1 MVAMEPHSDSRLR
14 APTPAS
20 LPRGR
25 RVPLPR
31 RGTTFV
37 REMEGPPGAP
47 TLLLLHGWIAS
58 AGLNWYRM
66 FEPLSRQFRVVA
78 PDLRGHARGVRA
90 RRIFRLADC
99 ADDSAATVVELGTGP
114 VIAVGYSMGGPV
126 AQLLWRRH
134 RDLVQGLVL
143 CATAPGFIPE
153 GRVRLPYQSWMLG
166 LAGAARIAAFAPAL
180 PAVPFVADSVRG
192 LPAWAAAELRRHD
205 WRMIVEAGH
214 SLSTYYAGRWIGQI
228 DVPTAVVCTTEDRAV
243 RPALQRAMAD
253 AIPGATRHDVADGHL
268 ACRRDEFALPLL
280 RACNEVA
287 DRAGRPGW
295 VSWS

>member
-1 MVAMEPHSDSRLR
+1 MTEPRL
-14 APTPAS
+14 PH
-20 LPRGR
+20 GR
-25 RVPLPR
+25 RIELR
-31 RGTTFV
+31 QRGTTFV
-37 REMEGPPGAP
+37 RELPGPPGAP

-66 FEPLSRQFRVVA
+66 FEPLAQHFRVVA

-99 ADDSAATVVELGTGP
+99 ADDSAATIVELGTGP

-143 CATAPGFIPE
+143 CATAPGFIPAA
-153 GRVRLPYQSWMLG
+153 RARLPYQSWMLG
-166 LAGAARIAAFAPAL
+166 LTGAARLATFAPAL
-180 PAVPFVADSVRG
+180 PAVPFLAGPSHR

-214 SLSTYYAGRWIGQI
+214 SLSTYYAGRWIGEI

-243 RPALQRAMAD
+243 RPAVQRAMAE
-253 AIPGATRHDVADGHL
+253 AIPRATRHDVADGHL
-268 ACRRDEFALPLL
+268 ACRRDEFATPLL

-287 DRAGRPGW
+287 DRAGRSRRSGW